1 MRLFLPGVALCI
13 SAISY
18 LPCSAGAQPAALPTA
33 PPAEKAPSF
42 TPLQNATQ
50 DKDAIA
56 PANSTSMAA
65 QPPGTEL
72 SLADAEARALKNQP
86 RLLAEQYRAQAAIK
100 RIGEPRASYSAQAY
114 GNLTAI
120 EANGDTAV
128 AAGALT
134 TSSIST
140 RAAGGASL
148 VQMITDFGHTSNLVQ
163 SARLAAKASGQDEE
177 SIRQS
182 ILMQVEEA
190 YFNAQAAESVRKTAL
205 AVLDFRRVT
214 LRQLSALAQ
223 SELRSTLDVQFAQ
236 VMDSE
241 AELAL
246 VRAESNVQRAHAQL
260 AAAMGEEGDSDY
272 ILADEPLPA
281 NPEADPAGYI
291 SAAIADRP
299 DLKALKL
306 RSDSAMHEA
315 RAERDRNYPTVN
327 ALAAGGEVPIHDPT
341 IHHEYGAVG
350 ANINVPLFNG
360 GLYAARSA
368 AAKLEARAADKD
380 AVLREV
386 EIVRDV
392 RMTWA
397 DARDAY
403 LQIGV
408 SQRLVDET
416 NVAMR
421 LAKARYDAGLG
432 SIVELNQAELDQTS
446 ALITAASA
454 RFDYLRAMTAF
465 QFAMGD
471 VH

>member
-1 MRLFLPGVALCI
+1 MRLFLSGVALCI

-18 LPCSAGAQPAALPTA
+18 LPFAAFAQSAALPAAPIEQALPLTQLENIRQDGATTA
-33 PPAEKAPSF
+33 PAASAP
-42 TPLQNATQ
+42 
-50 DKDAIA
+50 I
-56 PANSTSMAA
+56 AA
-65 QPPGTEL
+65 QTNGIEL
-72 SLADAEARALKNQP
+72 NLADAEARALKNQP
-86 RLLAEQYRAQAAIK
+86 RLIAEQYRAQAANK
-100 RIGEPRASYSAQAY
+100 RIGEPRAAYLPQAY
-114 GNLTAI
+114 GNLTAV

-140 RAAGGASL
+140 RAAAGASL
-148 VQMITDFGHTSNLVQ
+148 VQMITDFGRTSNLVQ

-177 SIRQS
+177 TVRQS
-182 ILMQVEEA
+182 VLMQVEDA
-190 YFNAQAAESVRKTAL
+190 YFSAQAAESVRKTAQ
-205 AVLDFRRVT
+205 AVLDFRNVT

-223 SELRSTLDVQFAQ
+223 SQLRSTLDVQFAQ
-236 VMDSE
+236 VMVSE

-246 VRAESNVQRAHAQL
+246 VRSDSNVQRTRAQL
-260 AAAMGEEGDSDY
+260 AAAMGEEGDSNY

-281 NPEADPAGYI
+281 SPSSDPAGYI
-291 SAAIADRP
+291 SEAIADRP

-306 RSDSAMHEA
+306 RSDSAVHAA
-315 RAERDRNYPTVN
+315 RAERDLNFPTMN
-327 ALAAGGEVPIHDPT
+327 ALAAGGEVPNHDST
-341 IHHEYGAVG
+341 IHREYGAVG
-350 ANINVPLFNG
+350 VNIDVPIFNG
-360 GLYAARSA
+360 GRYSARSA
-368 AAKLEARAADKD
+368 TAKLEAKAADKD
-380 AVLREV
+380 ASLREV

-397 DARDAY
+397 DARDAF
-403 LQIGV
+403 LQINV
-408 SQRLVDET
+408 TQRLVEET

-432 SIVELNQAELDQTS
+432 SIVELNQAELNQTS